1 MPEFIFVAVVLVLL
15 AAVFL
20 LTPVMM
26 KRGVHKS
33 SRSGINVALYKDRLA
48 ELQQDLNNE
57 LIDASE
63 FEQLSSEL
71 QRRLLDEA
79 AGSDADVDA
88 TAAPSIKL
96 PLAICVFVA
105 LFGTLVYQYTG
116 AKPDWEIAQ
125 TLQQARHNAA
135 AGESTEADV
144 TRLLQQLQQRLQQR
158 PADPHYLMLLAG
170 TEMDRE
176 NYPAATDAYQR
187 LAALHP
193 EDPSILARYA
203 QALYLASDRTLSPQV
218 KMIADQA
225 LAINPQQPTVL
236 GMMGIASFEQGDYQ
250 KAIDYWQRL
259 LPMLGPVS
267 PNRQMIS
274 AGIEQ
279 AKAKLV
285 EAGVAVAET
294 PTVAAASTSAASL
307 DVEVSIGKSIKA
319 DSNAIVFVFARA
331 VAGPRM
337 PLAVA
342 RIRVADLPAK
352 ITLDDSMAMAP
363 GLKLSSFEQVEVVA
377 RISKNGIA
385 NPGSGDI
392 EGKLG
397 PIELATTSGAL
408 SVLINQIVP

>member
-1 MPEFIFVAVVLVLL
+1 M
-15 AAVFL
+15 
-20 LTPVMM
+20 
-26 KRGVHKS
+26 
-33 SRSGINVALYKDRLA
+33 
-48 ELQQDLNNE
+48 
-57 LIDASE
+57 
-63 FEQLSSEL
+63 
-71 QRRLLDEA
+71 
-79 AGSDADVDA
+79 
-88 TAAPSIKL
+88 
-96 PLAICVFVA
+96 
-105 LFGTLVYQYTG
+105 VYQHTG
-116 AKPDWEIAQ
+116 AKSDWDIAQ
-125 TLQQARHNAA
+125 TLQQARHKAA

-158 PADPHYLMLLAG
+158 PEDPHYLMLLAG
-170 TEMDRE
+170 TEMDRQ

-187 LAALHP
+187 LASLHP
-193 EDPSILARYA
+193 DDPSVLARYA
-203 QALYLASDRTLSPQV
+203 QALYLSSDRTLSTQV
-218 KMIADQA
+218 QAIADKA

-236 GMMGIASFEQGDYQ
+236 GMLGIASFEQREFQ
-250 KAIDYWQRL
+250 QAIDYWQRL

-274 AGIEQ
+274 SGIEQ

-285 EAGVAVAET
+285 EAGIAVADA
-294 PTVAAASTSAASL
+294 PTSVQASTSAASL
-307 DVEVSIGKSIKA
+307 DVEVSIGESINA

-342 RIRVADLPAK
+342 RIRVADLPAR

-363 GLKLSSFEQVEVVA
+363 GLKLSSFEEVEVVA

-392 EGKLG
+392 EGRLG

-408 SVLINQIVP
+408 SILINQIVP